1 MPDWLTNMP
10 SMSSTPQKIETQLNQ
25 TTKENAKIATA
36 DLTFSNQKDKI
47 RRLPSDPDQKVGTL
61 SGQENISVTEART
74 PRRG

>member
-1 MPDWLTNMP
+1 MP
-10 SMSSTPQKIETQLNQ
+10 SKSSTPQKIETQLNQ

-36 DLTFSNQKDKI
+36 DLIFSNQKDKI

-61 SGQENISVTEART
+61 QEHISVTEART